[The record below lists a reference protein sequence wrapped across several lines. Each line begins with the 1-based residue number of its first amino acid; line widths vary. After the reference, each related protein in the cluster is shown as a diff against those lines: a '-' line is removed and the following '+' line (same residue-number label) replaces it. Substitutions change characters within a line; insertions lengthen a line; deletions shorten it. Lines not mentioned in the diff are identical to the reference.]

1 MSPEEDK
8 GRKLS
13 VEPMVAT
20 GDSIQQE
27 AQEGERFRENARNSQ
42 EILNQ
47 FNGIK
52 QSIEKRALMSQGIAT
67 TVEQQN
73 AMAKHVAE
81 NMGAIQKSAVQISG
95 RTDQHQPFA

>member
-1 MSPEEDK
+1 
-8 GRKLS
+8 
-13 VEPMVAT
+13 
-20 GDSIQQE
+20 
-27 AQEGERFRENARNSQ
+27 
-42 EILNQ
+42 
-47 FNGIK
+47 
-52 QSIEKRALMSQGIAT
+52 MSQGIAT